1 MGYGRL
7 WYQFGMRILIAD
19 KFSDDGREVLRG
31 FGHEV
36 IFDPGLTA
44 GTLPEA
50 LARLHPEVL
59 VVRSTE
65 VTDSALAASSELSLV
80 IRAGAGVNTID
91 LESASRRGIFVT
103 NCPGQNAIA
112 VAELAFGL
120 MLALDRRLCEANA
133 EATAGVWNKK
143 EYGKGRGIKGRRLGL
158 VGYGSIA
165 REMCKR
171 ARAFVMQVGAYAPRC
186 DRLHA
191 ATHKVEVF
199 ETLDDLLQV
208 CDVVS
213 LHVPYRESTRH
224 MIGAREL
231 ALMPE
236 GALLIHTA
244 RGGVVDDRALAEAVA
259 AGHIRAGLD
268 VYEDEP
274 SGDKG
279 AFESPLREVPGIYK
293 TPHIG
298 ASTDQ
303 AAEAI
308 AAETVR
314 IIREFAERGAVP
326 NVVNLDNRREGHF
339 TLVVRH
345 LDRVGVLA
353 SILASL
359 RKHQLNVQ
367 NMTNVVFKGA
377 QGAASATIVVEN
389 EPSAELLDDLRS
401 HEAVLGVDL
410 RSV

>member
-1 MGYGRL
+1 
-7 WYQFGMRILIAD
+7 MRILIAD
-19 KFSDDGREVLRG
+19 KFSEVGRETLRG
-31 FGHEV
+31 YGHEV

-44 GTLPEA
+44 AALPEA

-65 VTDSALAASSELSLV
+65 VTDAALAASSELSLV

-91 LESASRRGIFVT
+91 LGSASRRGIFVT

-143 EYGKGRGIKGRRLGL
+143 EYGKGRGIHGRRLGL
-158 VGYGSIA
+158 VGYGAIS
-165 REMCKR
+165 REFAKR
-171 ARAFVMQVGAYAPRC
+171 ARAFGMQVCSYDPYI
-186 DRLHA
+186 DRERA
-191 ATHKVEVF
+191 AAQKIEVF
-199 ETLDDLLQV
+199 DTLDELLKV
-208 CDVVS
+208 SDVVS
-213 LHVPYRESTRH
+213 LHVPYSAGTKH

-244 RGGVVDDRALAEAVA
+244 RGGVVDDQALAEAVK
-259 AGHIRAGLD
+259 AGRIRAGLD
-268 VYEDEP
+268 VYEAEP
-274 SGDKG
+274 SADKG
-279 AFESPLREVPGIYK
+279 PFENPLREVPGIYK

-326 NVVNLDNRREGHF
+326 NVVNLDTGRSGNF
-339 TLVVRH
+339 TIVVRH

-353 SILASL
+353 GILDAL
-359 RKHQLNVQ
+359 RRHQLNVQ
-367 NMTNVVFKGA
+367 QMSNVVFKGTD
-377 QGAASATIVVEN
+377 GAASATIVVEN
-389 EPSAELLDDLRS
+389 RPSAELLDDIRKAD
-401 HEAVLGVDL
+401 AVIGVDL
-410 RSV
+410 RAT